1 MNMKSHTS
9 IHWSRWNK
17 HRFLTSDTEKIK
29 EITKIQKKK
38 DFIKIKKNMPENIFY
53 KSILLT
59 IEIIF
64 NFLEDMLPSKLYI
77 FLSKF
82 RYTLVAINK

>member
-1 MNMKSHTS
+1 
-9 IHWSRWNK
+9 
-17 HRFLTSDTEKIK
+17 
-29 EITKIQKKK
+29 
-38 DFIKIKKNMPENIFY
+38 MPENIFY